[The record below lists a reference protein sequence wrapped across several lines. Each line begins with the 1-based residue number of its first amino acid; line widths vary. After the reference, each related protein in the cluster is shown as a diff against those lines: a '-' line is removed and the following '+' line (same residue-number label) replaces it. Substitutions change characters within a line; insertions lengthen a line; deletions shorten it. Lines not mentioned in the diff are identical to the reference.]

1 MKLHQTKSKGR
12 SSGKYFQGLELVWGE
27 QLTTSVQRTSDSRRH
42 YKLAVA
48 ELMKQLPDHARADCK
63 GIAGISNWTLML
75 IGSQQSNM
83 KNGIRLGL

>member
-1 MKLHQTKSKGR
+1 MKLDQTKSTGR
-12 SSGKYFQGLELVWGE
+12 SSGKYFRGLELVQGE
-27 QLTTSVQRTSDSRRH
+27 QLATSDQRTSYSCRH

-48 ELMKQLPDHARADCK
+48 ELMKQLPDHARTDCK

-75 IGSQQSNM
+75 IGSQQSNI